1 MRVLFARVGYMKYY
15 KGPRPDDQGPIG
27 GGSYTKENVGGE
39 VYNFLDIKGSVYGY
53 LQPNMREPYRINL
66 ARIEAGW
73 TQNKIDDVLVIWFAT
88 DPIKR
93 GQVIVGWYKKATV
106 YREQKKRPG
115 KRGGYYIK
123 ANADPDNA
131 VLLGLDRRTYPIG
144 HALDGI
150 KKGNPGQANAFYL
163 LDAKERP
170 KDLADKH
177 NAWIVGALNYVT
189 AFDGP
194 TVHSPEDEMEEEML
208 SAVHPT
214 SGQGF
219 QSNVKVRL
227 AVESHAMKRCLQYY
241 RRNGYRVEDVSRSS
255 SYDVRIE
262 KNRRTQFVE
271 VKGMQGSPGSILLT
285 RNEVDLHRTQKDK
298 MVLFIVHSITV
309 GKTLVATGGTI
320 EIRDPWRIDARNLRV
335 IAYLYTNP

>member
-27 GGSYTKENVGGE
+27 GGSYNAEDVGGE

-53 LQPNMREPYRINL
+53 FQPNMHDPYHINL

-93 GQVIVGWYKKATV
+93 GQVIVGWYKEATV
-106 YREQKKRPG
+106 YRERKNRPG
-115 KRGGYYIK
+115 KRDGYYIK
-123 ANADPDNA
+123 ANADPNNA

-150 KKGNPGQANAFYL
+150 KKGNPGQSNAFYL
-163 LDAKERP
+163 LDAKKQP

-177 NAWIVGALNYVT
+177 NAWIKRAIDYVT
-189 AFDGP
+189 TFDGP
-194 TVHSPEDEMEEEML
+194 SISSPEDEAEEEIL
-208 SAVHPT
+208 SAVHPAN
-214 SGQGF
+214 GQGF

-227 AVESHAMKRCLQYY
+227 AVESHAMNRCLQYY
-241 RRNGYRVEDVSRSS
+241 RRKGYIAEDVSRSS
-255 SYDVRIE
+255 SYDVRIK

-271 VKGMQGSPGSILLT
+271 VKGMQGTPASIILT
-285 RNEVDLHRTQKDK
+285 RNEVNLNRKQKGN
-298 MVLFIVHSITV
+298 MILFVVHSITIESEV
-309 GKTLVATGGTI
+309 VATGGTI
-320 EIRDPWRIDARNLRV
+320 KISDPWRIDERNLQV
-335 IAYLYTNP
+335 IAYLYTSP